1 MNQRQRAFCEAYLAS
16 GNATEAAKAAKYS
29 ERTAY
34 AQGQRML
41 KNVEVQEYLEQRNA
55 EICEENTATIE
66 EVRRFWTSTMR
77 DPAAKQADRL
87 RASELLAKTLGAF
100 VARMELEGAV
110 TSIPADFFASL
121 SDEELRI
128 LARLDEGL
136 ED

>member
-1 MNQRQRAFCEAYLAS
+1 
-16 GNATEAAKAAKYS
+16 
-29 ERTAY
+29 
-34 AQGQRML
+34 ML

-55 EICEENTATIE
+55 EICEKNTATIE

-77 DPAAKQADRL
+77 DHAAKQADRL
-87 RASELLAKTLGAF
+87 RASEMLAKTLGAF